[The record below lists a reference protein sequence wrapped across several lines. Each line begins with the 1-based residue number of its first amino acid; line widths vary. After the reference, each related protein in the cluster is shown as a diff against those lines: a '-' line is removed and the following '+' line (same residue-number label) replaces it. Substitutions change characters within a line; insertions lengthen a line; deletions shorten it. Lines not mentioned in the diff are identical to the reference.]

1 VEIRLRSIFLALAL
15 SASSVSLHPAMAQ
28 SDDEEQT
35 NEDDQSNLIEP
46 QIERTEFDE
55 SLIDSDDFEI
65 AVYGGYLAISDFETE
80 FVTGIKLGYHVSE
93 DFFVQ
98 ASYGISEVGETSFE
112 RLSGGAPLL
121 SDDEREAEYYLV
133 MLGFNLFPGEAFA
146 TDSTTFNT
154 VFYLAAG
161 VGTTQFA
168 GDDRFTIAY
177 GVGHRTL
184 FADGFSL
191 DIEMRDLIMEQD
203 IFGTEESTNN
213 LEFTVSVNLFF

>member
-1 VEIRLRSIFLALAL
+1 VEIRIRSIFLALIF
-15 SASSVSLHPAMAQ
+15 SLPAVPLQVAVAQ
-28 SDDEEQT
+28 SDEE
-35 NEDDQSNLIEP
+35 EEAGLIEP

-55 SLIDSDDFEI
+55 ALIDSSDFEL
-65 AVYGGYLAISDFETE
+65 AAYAGYLAVENFNTD

-98 ASYGISEVGETSFE
+98 ASYGLGEVGETSFE

-121 SDDEREAEYYLV
+121 SDSEREIEYYLV
-133 MLGFNLFPGEAFA
+133 VLGFNLYPGETFV

-154 VFYLAAG
+154 VFYISGG
-161 VGTTQFA
+161 VGTTTFA
-168 GDDRFTIAY
+168 GDDRYTIAY
-177 GVGHRTL
+177 AVGHRTL

-191 DIEMRDLIMEQD
+191 DIEMRDLIFEQD

-213 LEFTVSVNLFF
+213 LEFTVALNLYF

>member
-1 VEIRLRSIFLALAL
+1 MEIRFRSIFLALVFIAL
-15 SASSVSLHPAMAQ
+15 NASWSAVQAQ
-28 SDDEEQT
+28 SDEDEQT
-35 NEDDQSNLIEP
+35 NLIEP

-65 AVYGGYLAISDFETE
+65 AVYGGYLAIEDFDTNL
-80 FVTGIKLGYHVSE
+80 VAGVKLGYHVSE
-93 DFFVQ
+93 NFFVQ
-98 ASYGISEVGETSFE
+98 ASYGLSEVGETSFE
-112 RLSGGAPLL
+112 ILSGGAPIL
-121 SDDEREAEYYLV
+121 SDDEREVEYYLV
-133 MLGFNLFPGEAFA
+133 TLGFNLFPGEAFV

-161 VGTTQFA
+161 VGTTRFA

-177 GVGHRTL
+177 AVGHRTL

-191 DIEMRDLIMEQD
+191 DIEMRDLIFEQD

-213 LEFTVSVNLFF
+213 LEFTVSLNLFF

>member
-1 VEIRLRSIFLALAL
+1 MEIRLRSIFLAFAL
-15 SASSVSLHPAMAQ
+15 VALCLPLTPAMAQ
-28 SDDEEQT
+28 SDEEEQT
-35 NEDDQSNLIEP
+35 NLIEP

-65 AVYGGYLAISDFETE
+65 ALYGGYLAIEDFDTNL
-80 FVTGIKLGYHVSE
+80 VAGVKLGYHVSE
-93 DFFVQ
+93 NFFVQ
-98 ASYGISEVGETSFE
+98 ASYGLSEVGETSFE

-121 SDDEREAEYYLV
+121 SDQEREIEYYLV
-133 MLGFNLFPGEAFA
+133 MLGFNLFPGEAFV

-154 VFYLAAG
+154 VFYLSAG
-161 VGTTQFA
+161 VGTMEFA

-177 GVGHRTL
+177 AVGYRTL

-191 DIEMRDLIMEQD
+191 DIEMRDLIFEQD

-213 LEFTVSVNLFF
+213 LEFTVSLNLFF